1 MFSAPFSCTI
11 IIIIVFCGG
20 GEGGE
25 DKNKVYYGQYE
36 RGDCNLV
43 ITQKVLMLV

>member
-11 IIIIVFCGG
+11 IIVFCGG
-20 GEGGE
+20 GGGVG
-25 DKNKVYYGQYE
+25 KKKVYYGQYE